1 MKSLRHFIVEQ
12 TEEGAS
18 RQIKHLTHV
27 EDRPLQ
33 TGEKGFSHAFKS
45 LSAAADH
52 IKQGKKTSEL
62 TTKYDGSPAIVYGHH
77 PKNVKFFVAS
87 KSAFNKTPKINYTPQ
102 DIEKNHGHAPGL
114 VKKLKDALEHLPKVA
129 PKEGVYQG
137 DMLFSQEDKKR
148 KGTGVSF
155 NPNPSGLTYT
165 AHGEEGKKASK
176 AKIGVVT
183 HLSYHG
189 NADNLNASHEVD
201 HENFGQHP
209 DVYSVDP
216 RMDTSKVHFSP
227 KQQKEFQKHLQAA
240 KDIHDIHGKEMYD
253 KTTLHQGVGGN
264 LETYMNHTVRTGEEP
279 NHTNF
284 KNWLENKK
292 TKEIDKLKT
301 EKSKTAK
308 QEALSTELGIVERHK
323 KQYNNLF
330 KMHSHLQKAKGVLID
345 TMNQHQQFEH
355 HHRGEKTNP
364 EGYVFHHGKE
374 TDKFVNRGE
383 FSRRNFTG
391 IRNFTKPA
399 EAAPAPKAAPTVAKS
414 ATTPTRRTPRLKVD
428 YSQE

>member
-1 MKSLRHFIVEQ
+1 MKSFQQFIVEQ
-12 TEEGAS
+12 EDSEEGAS

-33 TGEKGFSHAFKS
+33 NGEKGAQHAIKS
-45 LSAAADH
+45 LRAASEH
-52 IKQGKKTSEL
+52 IKQGKKSSEL

-77 PKNVKFFVAS
+77 PENGKFFVAS
-87 KSAFNKTPKINYTPQ
+87 KSAFNKTPKINYTPK
-102 DIEKNHGHAPGL
+102 DIEQNHGHAPGL
-114 VKKLKDALEHLPKVA
+114 VKKLKDALQHLPKVA

-137 DMLFSQEDKKR
+137 DMMFSKEDLQKSKNG
-148 KGTGVSF
+148 GTSF
-155 NPNPSGLTYT
+155 HPNPSGLTYT
-165 AHGEEGKKASK
+165 AHGDHKSAVDK

-189 NADNLNASHEVD
+189 DSSKNLNAHHEVN
-201 HENFGQHP
+201 HEKFGKHP
-209 DVYSVDP
+209 DVFSVDP

-364 EGYVFHHGKE
+364 EGYVFHHGNDS
-374 TDKFVNRGE
+374 DKFVNRAE
-383 FSRRNFTG
+383 FSKRNFEG
-391 IRNFTKPA
+391 LRNF
-399 EAAPAPKAAPTVAKS
+399 
-414 ATTPTRRTPRLKVD
+414 
-428 YSQE
+428 